1 MIMLCPV
8 YLRFCLYL
16 EKSQNTPELYNYF
29 LSRSPAFAPARTSHE
44 PSQKS
49 SSSSHNDNNADI
61 HTIPEESEEEDLM
74 SPSQSPL
81 LFGDSSED
89 QHYHH
94 LAASPDNSDYL
105 LQEKRDGSG
114 EPVSVSVMPWRGLL
128 KKANSKVN
136 LNEWCFFKRNFK
148 KMKKTKNI
156 VRVMKERLLPVGGKK
171 GNKLKLL

>member
-1 MIMLCPV
+1 LCFV
-8 YLRFCLYL
+8 QFISGFVCIFNNSKLRLKCSFI
-16 EKSQNTPELYNYF
+16 F
-29 LSRSPAFAPARTSHE
+29 FWSRSPAFASARTSHE

-81 LFGDSSED
+81 LYGDSSED
-89 QHYHH
+89 HYHH

-114 EPVSVSVMPWRGLL
+114 EPISVSVMPWRGLL

-136 LNEWCFFKRNFK
+136 LNE
-148 KMKKTKNI
+148 
-156 VRVMKERLLPVGGKK
+156 
-171 GNKLKLL
+171 